1 METEP
6 GEQPTGLRARA
17 LVIASLFVAPRSPL
31 DYLRASALPSGG
43 HRARVVA
50 TRSECEDTATLTLR
64 PAPRTWSAGQH
75 VDLSVLVDGAYQTR
89 TFSISSAPPAA
100 PGRARTFDVT
110 IRAAAHGRVTPM
122 LVRDAKVSDDVRVSA
137 PAGGFVLPDAGA
149 GIGAP
154 LLFVTAGSGV
164 TPVMSMLRAA
174 RDRGSLP
181 SDVVH
186 LHFERTRDR
195 IIFDTELDALAKA
208 HPSYRRTCE
217 LTGADVNVDQ
227 MLARIRA
234 VCPDLDVRQT
244 FACGPA
250 PLLDAMRAL
259 YNELAIEDRLHTESF
274 GAPLAAL
281 SSLPGDTDPTAGA
294 RLSFTRSQVQVD
306 ADGRTSLLVLAER
319 AGLKP
324 AHGCRRGLCHSCEAP
339 LRKGTIRDLRTG
351 MTTVGSGRCV
361 QLCISA
367 PVTNVEID
375 L

>member
-6 GEQPTGLRARA
+6 REQPTGLRARA
-17 LVIASLFVAPRSPL
+17 LAVASLFVAPRSPL

-50 TRSECEDTATLTLR
+50 TRAECEGTATLTLS

-100 PGRARTFDVT
+100 SARARTFDVT
-110 IRAAAHGRVTPM
+110 IRAAAHGRLTPM
-122 LVRDAKVSDDVRVSA
+122 LVRDAKVGDDVRVSP
-137 PAGGFVLPDAGA
+137 PAGCFVLPDAGA
-149 GIGAP
+149 GMGP
-154 LLFVTAGSGV
+154 LLFVTAGSGI
-164 TPVMSMLRAA
+164 TPVMSMLR
-174 RDRGSLP
+174 GSLS
-181 SDVVH
+181 SDVLHV
-186 LHFERTRDR
+186 HFERTRDR
-195 IIFDTELDALAKA
+195 IIFGSELDALAKA
-208 HPSYRRTCE
+208 DPSYRRTCE
-217 LTGADVNVDQ
+217 LTGAEVNVDQ

-234 VCPDLDVRQT
+234 LCPDLHTRQT

-259 YNELAIEDRLHTESF
+259 YTELEIEDHLHTESF
-274 GAPLAAL
+274 GAPAAPPAIRALAHDAE
-281 SSLPGDTDPTAGA
+281 TTVA
-294 RLSFTRSQVQVD
+294 RLSFTRSQVNVD

-324 AHGCRRGLCHSCEAP
+324 AHGCRRGLCRSCVAP
-339 LRKGTIRDLRTG
+339 LRKGTVRDLRTG
-351 MTTVGSGRCV
+351 MDTVATGGGV
-361 QLCISA
+361 QMCINA
-367 PVTNVEID
+367 PVTDVEID